1 MSSSLE
7 AELKKLALINATQY
21 EGKANANAVFGR
33 AMGTIPAAKKDARK
47 TRELSEKIA
56 KEINNVSIEEQQKEM
71 ARLKIEVPKQVK
83 EERRTELPPL
93 KGAIPK
99 SMVTRF
105 APEPNGLMH
114 FGHLKAAVMSN
125 FYAKMYK
132 GKSILRFDDTNPRKE
147 KKEFYD
153 AIKKDLDALGFK
165 WDVVTKTTDHFEDI
179 YSAAEK
185 MISKGLFYVCTCP
198 QETIKNNREKSIECA
213 CRSKSPDDVLAL
225 WKKMQKDMKE
235 GTVCVRLKID
245 MKSRN
250 PVLRDPTMLRIVD
263 FEHPVTKNKYRVF
276 PLYNFSTVICDHKL
290 GVTYVFRDKGFE
302 NDAVIQN
309 MLYEHLGWKAPEAS
323 QFGRLKTMAGIPLS
337 KRKQKELVDE
347 GKLSGLEDLQIPT
360 PRNFLKRGFLPKAL
374 IQVMIAIGPSKSD
387 IDVSE
392 EMLASFNRKLVD
404 AEANRYFF
412 VPEPVLMNISGAP
425 ETVAHPLL
433 HPNHSERGKRSLK
446 STGKVFVSKND
457 IEYLK
462 KSKEVRLKDLYNIE
476 ITGIGKEISAKYT
489 GGDVKSAQK
498 IQWVPFEGN
507 TKVTLVMPKGPH
519 IEGLAE
525 KGLKEGVIQFERIGF
540 ARVVKEKGKFK
551 AYFAHP

>member
-7 AELKKLALINATQY
+7 SELKKLALINAAQY
-21 EGKANANAVFGR
+21 EGKTNAKAVFGR
-33 AMGTIPAAKKDARK
+33 AMGTVPEAKKDPKK

-56 KEINNVSIEEQQKEM
+56 NEINSLSVDEQQKEM
-71 ARLKIEVPKQVK
+71 SRLKIEVPKQVK

-93 KGAIPK
+93 RDVTGKI
-99 SMVTRF
+99 VTRF
-105 APEPNGLMH
+105 APEPNGLIH

-147 KKEFYD
+147 KKEFYG
-153 AIKKDLDALGFK
+153 AIKKDLDAMGFK
-165 WDVVTKTTDHFEDI
+165 WDVITNTTDHFEDI
-179 YSAAEK
+179 YTAAEK

-198 QETIKNNREKSIECA
+198 QEKIKENREKSIECS
-213 CRSKSPDDVLAL
+213 CRNKSTGDVLAL
-225 WKKMQKDMKE
+225 WKKMQKDMEE
-235 GTVCVRLKID
+235 GVACVRLKID

-263 FEHPVTKNKYRVF
+263 FEHPITKNKYRVF

-290 GVTYVFRDKGFE
+290 GVTYIFRDKGFE
-302 NDAVIQN
+302 NDAMIQN
-309 MLYEHLGWKAPEAS
+309 QLYTHLGWKAPEAS

-337 KRKQKELVDE
+337 KRKQRELVE
-347 GKLSGLEDLQIPT
+347 NGKLSSLEDLQIPT

-392 EMLASFNRKLVD
+392 DMLASFNRKLVD
-404 AEANRYFF
+404 TEANRYFF
-412 VPEPVLMNISGAP
+412 VPEPILMNISGAP

-433 HPNHSERGKRSLK
+433 HPNHPERGKRSLK

-457 IEYLK
+457 IEHLK
-462 KSKEVRLKDLYNIE
+462 KSKQVRLKDLYNVE
-476 ITGIGKEISAKYT
+476 ITRIGNEISAKYA
-489 GGDVKSAQK
+489 GGDVKSIQK
-498 IQWVPFEGN
+498 IQWVPFEDN
-507 TKVTLVMPKGPH
+507 TKVMLIMPKGNR
-519 IEGLAE
+519 IDGLAE
-525 KGLKEGVIQFERIGF
+525 KGMNKGMIQFERVGF
-540 ARVVKEKGKFK
+540 ARVVKEAGKFR
-551 AYFAHP
+551 AYFTHP